1 MNKSILLIFYFLFS
15 LTPATHAQF
24 NWVKQWDHRY
34 GGIDGDYV
42 IAFERTSD
50 DGFILAGKTA
60 SDSTGNKTTHIFG
73 NGAFDYWIIKLNSF
87 GILQWEKDFRGSGND
102 PLWSLGLTA
111 DGGFIIGGTSDSPI
125 GGDKSQSSRGGT
137 DYWIIKLDSL
147 GNKIWD
153 KTFGGTDDED
163 LHSVIQTSDGG
174 FLIGGDSRSRISGDK
189 SEAKFGINDYWIVK
203 TDSAGTIQWDNA
215 YGGIGDDNLQAFIK
229 TTGGGFMCGGWSTSG
244 ISGDKTQPSNGQY
257 DIWILKINSSGNIEW
272 DKDFGGTGI
281 EDEFSS
287 IYQTYD
293 GGFLLGVTSYSN
305 AGGDKSDNN
314 LGVEQPWIIKT
325 DSIGNKLWDKTIFT
339 NGHNENALIKETSN
353 HKCYVIVSGDN
364 GLIGGDKSED
374 AWGGF
379 SSDYW
384 IVKFCQGEATSVNDL
399 ESNSD
404 DLFIYPNPFS
414 NELKIRS
421 NTVSPNSITT
431 FTIFDIVGNNIIS
444 QKFNGE
450 TTVNTSSLTN
460 GIYLLEVI
468 IDGQSWRKKTII
480 K

>member
-1 MNKSILLIFYFLFS
+1 MNKSILFIFYFLFS
-15 LTPATHAQF
+15 LTLATHAQF

-203 TDSAGTIQWDNA
+203 TDSAGTIQ
-215 YGGIGDDNLQAFIK
+215 
-229 TTGGGFMCGGWSTSG
+229 
-244 ISGDKTQPSNGQY
+244 
-257 DIWILKINSSGNIEW
+257 
-272 DKDFGGTGI
+272 
-281 EDEFSS
+281 
-287 IYQTYD
+287 
-293 GGFLLGVTSYSN
+293 
-305 AGGDKSDNN
+305 
-314 LGVEQPWIIKT
+314 
-325 DSIGNKLWDKTIFT
+325 
-339 NGHNENALIKETSN
+339 
-353 HKCYVIVSGDN
+353 
-364 GLIGGDKSED
+364 
-374 AWGGF
+374 
-379 SSDYW
+379 
-384 IVKFCQGEATSVNDL
+384 
-399 ESNSD
+399 
-404 DLFIYPNPFS
+404 
-414 NELKIRS
+414 
-421 NTVSPNSITT
+421 
-431 FTIFDIVGNNIIS
+431 
-444 QKFNGE
+444 
-450 TTVNTSSLTN
+450 
-460 GIYLLEVI
+460 
-468 IDGQSWRKKTII
+468 
-480 K
+480 